1 MESVVHTP
9 CTFVHAGVWLLVH
22 TCRRLKNASRHRLFP
37 RQVLSRSSLFC
48 RESRPLFCKNSGLF
62 SKRPHRFPPRTVGE
76 EHHHKMCRSEG
87 KSVIFVDLCVKNA
100 RVSKKKTTF
109 AVELSLNLL
118 STPPCK
124 KDYFFSSWRCSL
136 LWRRSRRRRSPSSV
150 AGATSRG
157 ISSSLSTAA
166 MSLRRVPTHRM

>member
-1 MESVVHTP
+1 MHLFAWV
-9 CTFVHAGVWLLVH
+9 FFLLLYAGHSFLSWA
-22 TCRRLKNASRHRLFP
+22 KNSP
-37 RQVLSRSSLFC
+37 FC
-48 RESRPLFCKNSGLF
+48 LQRSGLF
-62 SKRPHRFPPRTVGE
+62 LQSSPLFDGAGSGVKAVGGSRRKKTGGGVPE
-76 EHHHKMCRSEG
+76 KD
-87 KSVIFVDLCVKNA
+87 KSVIFAHLCVEKPF
-100 RVSKKKTTF
+100 VSKKKTTF